1 MNKQL
6 AIDAIIRQGMLP
18 LYYHSDPD
26 VSIGVC
32 AALYRAGIR
41 VIEYTNRGE
50 NALHNFRLLLHE
62 RDTRMPDMLFGIGTI
77 KSDQDARKYLNIGA
91 DFIISP
97 GIIPSVGSYVHKANK
112 LWIPG
117 CMTVTEIMMAEQSGA
132 ALVKLFP
139 GNLLGSEFVSSVKEI
154 FPQLLF
160 MPTGGVDTSKENME
174 GWFKAG
180 VCAVGMGSKLISKK
194 LLEQKE
200 FDTIERDTKAVLA
213 LIQSL
218 NTNASNHFLLN
229 TV

>member
-6 AIDAIIRQGMLP
+6 IIDAIVKQGILP
-18 LYYHSDPD
+18 LYYHADPD
-26 VSIGVC
+26 ISIDAC
-32 AALYRAGIR
+32 AALYRSGIR

-50 NALHNFRLLLHE
+50 NALHNFRLLLNE
-62 RDTRMPDMLFGIGTI
+62 RHTKMPDMLLGIGTI
-77 KSDQDARKYLNIGA
+77 KSDSETKKYLNMGA

-97 GIIPSVGSYVHKANK
+97 GIIPSVGSLVHKANK

-117 CMTVTEIMMAEQSGA
+117 CMTVTEIMMAEQAGA
-132 ALVKLFP
+132 SLVKLFP
-139 GNLLGSEFVSSVKEI
+139 GNLLGPEFVSSIKDI

-160 MPTGGVDTSKENME
+160 MPTGGVDASRQNIE

-200 FDTIERDTKAVLA
+200 YDTLEGDTKTILS
-213 LIQSL
+213 LIQSIK
-218 NTNASNHFLLN
+218 N
-229 TV
+229 